1 MTMIFVQSA
10 YLIRMKTDKGEKAM
24 NVYDFDGTIYYPDCT
39 VSFALWCANRHPKLW
54 FTFVPKAIKYLILYK
69 TGKLPRHRLE
79 RYFFSFLG
87 MIDDFDEQIEKFW
100 DKHEKRISAWYL
112 AQKKTDD
119 LIISASPDCIIAP
132 ISKRLGVNYVASEY
146 DREFGVFTNNLMY
159 AKEKARYM
167 IDHGFP
173 LIENFYS
180 DSLSDTPIALC
191 AEKAYF
197 ITNKA
202 QKVNDWPKMDK
213 KTLEKV
219 HRKID
224 SGTNI
229 HLKE

>member
-1 MTMIFVQSA
+1 MA
-10 YLIRMKTDKGEKAM
+10 KEGEMM
-24 NVYDFDGTIYYPDCT
+24 NVYDFDGMIYYPDCT
-39 VSFALWCANRHPKLW
+39 VSFALWCAKRHPKLW
-54 FTFVPKAIKYLILYK
+54 FTFVPKAIKNLILYK
-69 TGKLPRHRLE
+69 RGKLPRYQLE
-79 RYFFSFLG
+79 RQFFSFLG

-112 AQKKTDD
+112 AQKKSDD

-132 ISKRLGVNYVASEY
+132 IAKRLGVNYMASEY

-173 LIENFYS
+173 VIDNFYS

-191 AEKAYF
+191 AEKAHL

-202 QKVNDWPKMDK
+202 QKVNDWPEMDK
-213 KTLEKV
+213 ETLKEV
-219 HRKID
+219 RRKID

-229 HLKE
+229 HLD